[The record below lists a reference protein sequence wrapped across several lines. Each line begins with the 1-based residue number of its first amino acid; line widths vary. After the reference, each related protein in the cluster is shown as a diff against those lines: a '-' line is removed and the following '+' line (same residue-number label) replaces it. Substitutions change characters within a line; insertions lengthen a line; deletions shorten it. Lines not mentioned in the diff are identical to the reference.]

1 MLLGLPAELRCY
13 RPPLLAAK
21 LDDRAPGTCRA
32 GWAMPCTDLPF
43 SVLVAAGPS
52 GCCPTDDFQ
61 ARRPDWARRGL
72 PSSKSAVVYWL
83 VFPPVTWKT
92 RARFPA
98 AELHTQTEPITM
110 VRP

>member
-32 GWAMPCTDLPF
+32 GWATPCTDLPF

-83 VFPPVTWKT
+83 IFPPVTWKT
-92 RARFPA
+92 RAQFPA

>member
-32 GWAMPCTDLPF
+32 GWATPCTDLPF

-92 RARFPA
+92 RVQFPV
-98 AELHTQTEPITM
+98 AE
-110 VRP
+110 